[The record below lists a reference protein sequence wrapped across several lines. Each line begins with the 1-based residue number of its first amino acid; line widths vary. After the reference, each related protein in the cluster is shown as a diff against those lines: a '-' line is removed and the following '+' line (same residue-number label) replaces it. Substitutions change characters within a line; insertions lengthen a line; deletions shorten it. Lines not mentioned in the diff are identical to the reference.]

1 MFIKL
6 QNQISIFDFF
16 FYKTKNLFIQPTILR
31 LSPRNEPSSQ
41 TFQSFVCN
49 FFVTIICKQ
58 TSELDFLRDNRSL
71 GIFRFAIRFFLNS
84 CFCVGFFD
92 SHRWWLDFST
102 ALSSPTMTLEQ
113 HLRQSTSTLFFNQSN
128 FRWIKI
134 QSYQSTEHLFT
145 NCENKKGW
153 VASTTL
159 LW

>member
-113 HLRQSTSTLFFNQSN
+113 HLRQSTNTLFLTNPTSVESKFN
-128 FRWIKI
+128 
-134 QSYQSTEHLFT
+134 HLNPLNICLRIAKT
-145 NCENKKGW
+145 KRVE
-153 VASTTL
+153 SR
-159 LW
+159 